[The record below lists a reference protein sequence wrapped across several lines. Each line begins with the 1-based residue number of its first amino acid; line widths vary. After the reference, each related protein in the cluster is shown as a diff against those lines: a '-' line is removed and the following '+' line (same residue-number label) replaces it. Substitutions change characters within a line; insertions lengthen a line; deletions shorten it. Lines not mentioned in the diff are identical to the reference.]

1 MTVEG
6 RIENGQIVLIHQ
18 IPLPEGMKVR
28 VEFVGNISAEQSVQ
42 EASSEEPPSLYE
54 RMKSFVGSVKGL
66 PPDFAINHDH
76 YLHGQPKRQ

>member
-1 MTVEG
+1 MTFQGHIEHG
-6 RIENGQIVLIHQ
+6 RIVLDQ
-18 IPLPEGMKVR
+18 DVALPEGMRVR
-28 VEFVGNISAEQSVQ
+28 VELLGNEPDKVAAE
-42 EASSEEPPSLYE
+42 EGSSEELPSLYE